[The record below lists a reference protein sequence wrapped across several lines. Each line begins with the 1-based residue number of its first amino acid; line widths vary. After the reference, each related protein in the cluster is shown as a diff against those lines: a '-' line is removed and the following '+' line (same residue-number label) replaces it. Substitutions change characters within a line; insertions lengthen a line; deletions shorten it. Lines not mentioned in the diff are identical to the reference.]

1 MDTDRLV
8 PARRTT
14 GAELYIPQ
22 RHDDVAMSAAPV
34 PNVAPASDWQHYM
47 ASIARHKWIVLAVT
61 LVGTALGI
69 AATRFLPPRY
79 AARAI
84 LWIDS
89 SVDERGREV
98 VADQLVGSPSWT
110 ELVTSNAVLDSV
122 VKQHRLFLEPNTPAD
137 AASLSELRLSGRPVP
152 GDYQLRV
159 DRTGSAFT
167 LVYDDDHALQRGR
180 AGDVVGIPYGF
191 SWTPPTEAL
200 APGREVSFTLLTPY
214 EATLRLAKS
223 LKVRREPGSSFLR
236 IELRGSDPRT
246 TTETVNAIAERVVTV
261 ASELKR
267 EKYGE
272 LSKILGEQYAHAQ
285 RGLHSAEGALTA
297 FRTRAA
303 ERLRREGLPNVSALD
318 AREDPTSQSSIALRV
333 GVEQLRRDKTAIED
347 ALRGPDGAVRTQ
359 ALSAIGSVRESP
371 ELTAALTELTE
382 KQAELR
388 ALRYRYT
395 DESAPVQQAR
405 GDMETLEKQTVPR
418 LAQNLVAELSK
429 REQTTLPRVDSAFQ
443 NLREVPARAL
453 AEARLERNLSNAEAL
468 FGTVGQRF
476 EEARLA
482 LLSSLPDVRIL
493 DAAAT
498 PFRPATSFAPL
509 LIILSVVT
517 SFGIAAL
524 AVTIRD
530 RVDSRVRYPEQI
542 TREMRLPILGALPHV
557 GSRFPYVTQ
566 RFPHGARD
574 PSIDAMEAL
583 RGLRVRVLHAHG
595 SDGALPLTIT
605 SPASGEGKSFVSVN
619 LALSFAYAGYKTL
632 LIDGDVRRGAL
643 HRSLGGEQRP
653 GLTDVLSGDVTL
665 EAAIQ
670 STQYPGLTFLSSGTR
685 MQRAPELLMAP
696 KLREYVSR
704 LREAYDVIL
713 VDSPPLTAGIDPL
726 VLATATGN
734 LLVVLRQG
742 ATDLPLAVTKLEV
755 ADSLPVRTIGAVL
768 NDVRGRTAF
777 RNYTYDASDYVEEEM
792 VGASTTSANDWRNVL
807 GGRET

>member
-8 PARRTT
+8 PARRTNN
-14 GAELYIPQ
+14 ADLFIQ
-22 RHDDVAMSAAPV
+22 RNDDLATSLGPT
-34 PNVAPASDWQHYM
+34 PNVAPASDWQQYM
-47 ASIARHKWIVLAVT
+47 ASIARHRWIVLAVT
-61 LVGTALGI
+61 IVGTALGV
-69 AATRFLPPRY
+69 AATRFLPPKY

-84 LWIDS
+84 LWIDAT
-89 SVDERGREV
+89 VDERGREV
-98 VADQLVGSPSWT
+98 VADQLVGTPSWT

-122 VKQHRLFLEPNTPAD
+122 VQRHRLYLEPRTPTD
-137 AASLSELRLSGRPVP
+137 GAALSNLRLSGRPVP
-152 GDYQLRV
+152 GEYQLRV
-159 DRTGSAFT
+159 DESGEAFT
-167 LVYDDDHALQRGR
+167 LSYDGDHVLQRGKR
-180 AGDVVGIPYGF
+180 GDIVGVPYGF
-191 SWTPPTEAL
+191 TWAPPGEAL
-200 APGREVSFTLLTPY
+200 TPGREVRFTLVTPY
-214 EATLRLAKS
+214 DATLRLAKA
-223 LKVRREPGSSFLR
+223 LKVRREAGSSFLR
-236 IELRGSDPRT
+236 IELRGSDPT
-246 TTETVNAIAERVVTV
+246 TTTATVNSVAERVVSV

-267 EKYGE
+267 EKFGE
-272 LSKILGEQYAHAQ
+272 LAKILGEQYAHAQ
-285 RGLHSAEGALTA
+285 RGLSSAEASLTV

-318 AREDPTSQSSIALRV
+318 AREDPTSQSSITLRV
-333 GVEQLRRDKTAIED
+333 GMEQMRRDRAAIQD
-347 ALRGPDGAVRTQ
+347 ALRGPDGAARTQ
-359 ALSAIGSVRESP
+359 ALAAIGSVRESP
-371 ELTAALTELTE
+371 ELTAALAELTE

-388 ALRYRYT
+388 ALKYRYT
-395 DESAPVQQAR
+395 DESAPVRQAR
-405 GDMETLEKQTVPR
+405 TDMETLEKQTVPR
-418 LAQNLVAELSK
+418 LAQTLVAELSK
-429 REQTTLPRVDSAFQ
+429 REATTVPRVDSAFRD
-443 NLREVPARAL
+443 LREVPARAL
-453 AEARLERNLSNAEAL
+453 AEARLERNLENAEAL
-468 FGTVGQRF
+468 FSTVGQRY
-476 EEARLA
+476 EAARLA

-493 DAAAT
+493 DAAAM

-509 LIILSVVT
+509 LIILSVIT
-517 SFGIAAL
+517 SLGL
-524 AVTIRD
+524 AVIGVTIRD

-566 RFPHGARD
+566 KFPQGARD

-605 SPASGEGKSFVSVN
+605 SPAPGEGKSFVSVN

-643 HRSLGGEQRP
+643 HRSLNGQQRP
-653 GLTDVLSGDVTL
+653 GLTDVLAGECTL

-670 STQYPGLTFLSSGTR
+670 STEYPSLTFLSSGTR

-696 KLREYVSR
+696 KLREHISR

-726 VLATATGN
+726 VLGTATGN

-742 ATDLPLAVTKLEV
+742 STDLPLAVTKLEV

-777 RNYTYDASDYVEEEM
+777 RNYTYDASDYVEEELATT
-792 VGASTTSANDWRNVL
+792 ASTTNDWRNVL